1 MSSGD
6 KGANGSYSSR
16 VADFIHNSHFENPFF
31 GKTIFRFDK
40 YRFFL
45 KMLVQKWKYFLNYVE
60 FAVPAIYFTITLI
73 LLQGSRVAAVNKL
86 LLPLLN

>member
-1 MSSGD
+1 
-6 KGANGSYSSR
+6 
-16 VADFIHNSHFENPFF
+16 
-31 GKTIFRFDK
+31 
-40 YRFFL
+40 
-45 KMLVQKWKYFLNYVE
+45 MLVQKWKYFLNYVE